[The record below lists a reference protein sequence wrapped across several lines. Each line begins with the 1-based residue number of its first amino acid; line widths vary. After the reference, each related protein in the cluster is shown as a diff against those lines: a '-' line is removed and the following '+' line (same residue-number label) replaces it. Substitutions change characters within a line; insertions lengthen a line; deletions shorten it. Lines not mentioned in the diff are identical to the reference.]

1 MQGATEAPPPGQAP
15 SLAHQTSPPTAVLP
29 SSTSSSGI
37 QAAPPANISAT
48 ASTSADVAAPRAAG
62 QGSNLAFSRAA
73 GSSPVALPPP
83 HFAPPKAGE
92 AMDLSSAEE
101 DDDDEE
107 ASDASQGP
115 SSSQR
120 PLNGAK
126 GALAAQ
132 YDSVNASPVPSSSR
146 LTDEDSGTD
155 DTGNAGSSVPSHRR
169 KEVSAGSSLKHVHR
183 QKKGLEEAEA
193 NPDLYGLRRSVS
205 TVTYCQASMSEYGM
219 SLIVAPPPSFLAI
232 KGPSAKEGRE

>member
-1 MQGATEAPPPGQAP
+1 MEGATEALPPPGQA
-15 SLAHQTSPPTAVLP
+15 ASPPTAVLP
-29 SSTSSSGI
+29 SSTSSSGV
-37 QAAPPANISAT
+37 QAAPPANVSAT
-48 ASTSADVAAPRAAG
+48 ASTSADVAAPQAAG
-62 QGSNLAFSRAA
+62 QASNLAFSGAA

-92 AMDLSSAEE
+92 AMAMSSAEE
-101 DDDDEE
+101 DDDDDE

-126 GALAAQ
+126 GVLAAQ

-155 DTGNAGSSVPSHRR
+155 DTGIAGSSAPSHRR
-169 KEVSAGSSLKHVHR
+169 KEASKGISLKHVHR

-205 TVTYCQASMSEYGM
+205 TVKCCEAAT
-219 SLIVAPPPSFLAI
+219 SLC
-232 KGPSAKEGRE
+232 RTCH

>member
-1 MQGATEAPPPGQAP
+1 MEGATEALPPPGKA
-15 SLAHQTSPPTAVLP
+15 ASPPTAVLP

-48 ASTSADVAAPRAAG
+48 ASTSADVAVAQAAG
-62 QGSNLAFSRAA
+62 QGSNLAFSGAA

-92 AMDLSSAEE
+92 AMNLSSAEE
-101 DDDDEE
+101 DDNDDDE

-126 GALAAQ
+126 GVLAAQ

-155 DTGNAGSSVPSHRR
+155 DTGNVGSSVPSHRR
-169 KEVSAGSSLKHVHR
+169 KEASTGSSLKHVHR

-205 TVTYCQASMSEYGM
+205 TVKCCQAWNWCIEDVTDRTPICLCSC
-219 SLIVAPPPSFLAI
+219 SFAT
-232 KGPSAKEGRE
+232 KGPSAKESRE